1 MNTQFFKNKYE
12 LYNRKITKYT
22 QKARTLYSQAEK
34 ALNTKKIDKYT
45 NFNERLVSKYL
56 LKKEYAIADL
66 ENYLGH
72 FNEAKILPSKLLS
85 NSKKVM
91 RVVIEPLKNGS
102 AKYTKD
108 RVKFWGSM
116 LSKKIKALKVKGT
129 IQTVLNFNGMVRSGA
144 NTLIGKDI
152 NVYNPDDYY
161 ENEAN
166 EHEKKLMKIDKF
178 KEIVFFVTID
188 NTNANFGG
196 NSNNNDCFWFC
207 LNNGVSQ
214 YNPWEKPED
223 LKKFLKLK
231 RNDLIGFKDIEKIE
245 NKIGKVGIN
254 VSGDCNYISKLG
266 LSKNLNLIL
275 KNNHYQINHNLN
287 RKVHYISFTEK
298 QILLFDKTKSIGYD
312 GNKEFFVN
320 PKEYDQIINFKTEYL
335 MVPRNTNKPIHD
347 EYTQYLKLADEL
359 KSKSNGI
366 INIYKTGTVKKSA
379 LKLLDDTT
387 KHITPEH
394 IEYDE
399 ACVLENSTSNG
410 FIFSE
415 PYEGI
420 AHKGDITSLYPSI
433 YSSKFSLVPIKRG
446 IFKILSNENIIEM
459 TSKLNGNYAYGLYR
473 FQIYPSGNPKIDRL
487 FRFKPID
494 NFNRNDILEKQFYT
508 SIDLKMADILN
519 LKKELIVDNDI
530 NCILYPRSHCLTGF
544 EIFNKFTETLKPLK
558 EQKVEGAKL
567 LLNILS
573 GALSEKNIKEFYID
587 EKKDNFIDLD
597 EMNLKLLKSSMS
609 IDGTTSIYK
618 CVSKDRFYC
627 SQFAR
632 FKPFMLAQA
641 RLVMLK
647 IILPINHLVKKVYID
662 SIISTEPL
670 EYKEGWGNLKLE
682 YENKLIKI
690 VNNRKELFL
699 N

>member
-1 MNTQFFKNKYE
+1 M
-12 LYNRKITKYT
+12 
-22 QKARTLYSQAEK
+22 
-34 ALNTKKIDKYT
+34 T
-45 NFNERLVSKYL
+45 N
-56 LKKEYAIADL
+56 
-66 ENYLGH
+66 
-72 FNEAKILPSKLLS
+72 
-85 NSKKVM
+85 
-91 RVVIEPLKNGS
+91 
-102 AKYTKD
+102 
-108 RVKFWGSM
+108 
-116 LSKKIKALKVKGT
+116 
-129 IQTVLNFNGMVRSGA
+129 
-144 NTLIGKDI
+144 
-152 NVYNPDDYY
+152 
-161 ENEAN
+161 
-166 EHEKKLMKIDKF
+166 
-178 KEIVFFVTID
+178 
-188 NTNANFGG
+188 
-196 NSNNNDCFWFC
+196 
-207 LNNGVSQ
+207 
-214 YNPWEKPED
+214 
-223 LKKFLKLK
+223 
-231 RNDLIGFKDIEKIE
+231 
-245 NKIGKVGIN
+245 
-254 VSGDCNYISKLG
+254 
-266 LSKNLNLIL
+266 
-275 KNNHYQINHNLN
+275 
-287 RKVHYISFTEK
+287 
-298 QILLFDKTKSIGYD
+298 
-312 GNKEFFVN
+312 
-320 PKEYDQIINFKTEYL
+320 
-335 MVPRNTNKPIHD
+335 
-347 EYTQYLKLADEL
+347 
-359 KSKSNGI
+359 
-366 INIYKTGTVKKSA
+366 
-379 LKLLDDTT
+379 
-387 KHITPEH
+387 
-394 IEYDE
+394 
-399 ACVLENSTSNG
+399 
-410 FIFSE
+410 
-415 PYEGI
+415 
-420 AHKGDITSLYPSI
+420 
-433 YSSKFSLVPIKRG
+433 
-446 IFKILSNENIIEM
+446 
-459 TSKLNGNYAYGLYR
+459 KLNGNYAYGLYR
-473 FQIYPSGNPKIDRL
+473 FNIYPSGNPKIDRL

-508 SIDLKMADILN
+508 SIDLKMADMLN